1 MKIMALCGSGLGSSF
16 MVELNIKNVLKDLGV
31 TNAEVGHTSVAQA
44 SPDQADLFVIGAD
57 LAKSLPNY
65 NNTLVLDN
73 LMDKVEL
80 KQKLSEYLKG
90 E

>member
-31 TNAEVGHTSVAQA
+31 TDAEVGHTSVAQA

-57 LAKSLPNY
+57 LAQSLPAY
-65 NNTLVLDN
+65 NNLIVLNN

-80 KQKLSEYLKG
+80 KEKLSLHLKG

>member
-31 TNAEVGHTSVAQA
+31 TDAEVGHTSVAQA
-44 SPDQADLFVIGAD
+44 NPDQADLFVIGVD
-57 LAKSLPNY
+57 LAQSLPAY
-65 NNTLVLDN
+65 NILVVLNN
-73 LMDKVEL
+73 LMDKFEL
-80 KQKLSEYLKG
+80 KEKLSLHLKG